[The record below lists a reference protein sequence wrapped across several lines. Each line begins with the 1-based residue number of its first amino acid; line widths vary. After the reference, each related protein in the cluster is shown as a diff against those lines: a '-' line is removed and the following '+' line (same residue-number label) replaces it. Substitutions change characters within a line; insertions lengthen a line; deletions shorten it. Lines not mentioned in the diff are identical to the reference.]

1 MSHDKTKQDP
11 GRLLNHQLMKPSSAK
26 AKGRR
31 LQQEVAESIL
41 RAFPDLRPDDVRSTS
56 MGAGG
61 EDVQLSTQARAL
73 LPLSIEAKN
82 QERVAVWAALEQASK
97 NAPAG
102 STPCL
107 VIRKNRQVAHA
118 VVPWEYLLSLL
129 ASKGRGGGVGG
140 DSAEQ
145 EREEERD
152 VASLLCSLRKTV
164 DELERRL

>member
-1 MSHDKTKQDP
+1 
-11 GRLLNHQLMKPSSAK
+11 MKPSSAK

-97 NAPAG
+97 NAPVG

-129 ASKGRGGGVGG
+129 ATKGGGGVGG

-145 EREEERD
+145 EREEEKD
-152 VASLLCSLRKTV
+152 VASLLGSLRKTV